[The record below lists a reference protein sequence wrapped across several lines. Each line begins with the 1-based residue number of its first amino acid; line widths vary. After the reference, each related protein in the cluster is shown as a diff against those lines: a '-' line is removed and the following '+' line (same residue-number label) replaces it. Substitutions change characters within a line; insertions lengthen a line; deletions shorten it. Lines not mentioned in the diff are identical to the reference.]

1 MWKRRTGVGLSS
13 RLREFLADSST
24 AHETEAQADASEEL
38 VARARLLGQY
48 ARSRRQLL
56 EDLEGKTAGKEGRG
70 SARIDANGKIA
81 KARSAGGARQLNA
94 LTYREKKALK
104 SALLAAQL
112 SRLHMQS
119 IQSERSRYGLVR
131 PLLDDSDAA
140 GVYTANECV
149 AVRYADYPKEFP
161 GYDTATASCKC
172 PDGWLPCAKADATAH
187 MSAWEPVIWEE
198 NADEG
203 CTKERGEVML
213 EHMNFYSCP
222 QKSFVDYTG
231 PADAKIR
238 DQQCKRVAFVL
249 CRAAASSCITGPW
262 SDWTSCSVPCG
273 EGYQYRWRI
282 PISGPMT
289 SPTGGATT
297 QSSRAACA
305 PYHMEERRKCNLG
318 PCPPS
323 VTSTTCFWTTVQLE
337 RTEGAFDE
345 ERGSCKCGTGDEKID
360 REEGAMVPCTP
371 EEAIASMDNWK
382 SFFRQYCYSSLGL
395 KRRSTLALR
404 FHSYGHAVR
413 LGMRDLWHLDCTG
426 GWSRF
431 NVFEGKMFC
440 GKGAKVLCRA
450 ATDHAQ
456 VPFSIEEN
464 DASTSDAAAAAK
476 LSMLVLDRRRRALEA
491 SLSFSEG
498 SAIPSEVALAH
509 LWISLVAGAI
519 AAVVLLVC
527 LSKRA
532 ALMAFLRSSVAKARK
547 DASTKGK
554 NGQRFFFAVYV
565 GRETVREGLRAL
577 GAFARRQWSA
587 LTTAVDTWMAAIAE
601 KEAAQEMCRLSAV
614 SGGSSEANAE
624 KRQTTRVMLSEA
636 SGESR
641 VASLVSSVS
650 SALAFPAR
658 VPAWIASFMANSQ
671 GRLPTA
677 AQRLWAKVR
686 STFLSD
692 AKEKGDED
700 LASETNCAAGK
711 RGIAYASSFA
721 SRAIERRRGVKMGF
735 EGADAE
741 SETSTET
748 REMTRI
754 PSPPESVAETA
765 SDDSRLLLSAVE
777 ERLLFPRG
785 KRNTH
790 EKLARLNTAA
800 RSAAL
805 SAVTPESFGSM

>member
-1 MWKRRTGVGLSS
+1 MRLAQAFRGGETEMEGGGESGPRWVSSCSSPRMASQEARPSRSTDAVNQDKEGSKRRARGYEKGTAGQNAGREETSEGGKGELAVFEDRNVNAVEATSCGRGVRASSRARSLILLLSCLAFLAIQDFVAPSVLQLASERKADLFTNQIALAAAHATSPVRSSTSSHSSSASSSRSSSSSPRSASRAPQSSASASLHSSESSSHSSTRSSPSSARRSSSDPLPSQNSSSSAPHSSPSPNARKRASASRSSRASSRSAVPGSSETTSAEEVNGLRGRARVWKRRTGVGLSS

-464 DASTSDAAAAAK
+464 DASTSDAAAAASK
-476 LSMLVLDRRRRALEA
+476 SNSMTLAPSRSCSCPRR
-491 SLSFSEG
+491 
-498 SAIPSEVALAH
+498 
-509 LWISLVAGAI
+509 
-519 AAVVLLVC
+519 
-527 LSKRA
+527 
-532 ALMAFLRSSVAKARK
+532 
-547 DASTKGK
+547 
-554 NGQRFFFAVYV
+554 
-565 GRETVREGLRAL
+565 
-577 GAFARRQWSA
+577 
-587 LTTAVDTWMAAIAE
+587 
-601 KEAAQEMCRLSAV
+601 
-614 SGGSSEANAE
+614 
-624 KRQTTRVMLSEA
+624 
-636 SGESR
+636 
-641 VASLVSSVS
+641 
-650 SALAFPAR
+650 
-658 VPAWIASFMANSQ
+658 
-671 GRLPTA
+671 
-677 AQRLWAKVR
+677 
-686 STFLSD
+686 
-692 AKEKGDED
+692 
-700 LASETNCAAGK
+700 
-711 RGIAYASSFA
+711 
-721 SRAIERRRGVKMGF
+721 
-735 EGADAE
+735 
-741 SETSTET
+741 
-748 REMTRI
+748 
-754 PSPPESVAETA
+754 
-765 SDDSRLLLSAVE
+765 
-777 ERLLFPRG
+777 
-785 KRNTH
+785 
-790 EKLARLNTAA
+790 
-800 RSAAL
+800 
-805 SAVTPESFGSM
+805 SM